1 MSRKE
6 KQYHFIYKTICLISG
21 RYYIGMHSTD
31 NLNDGYLGSGKRL
44 WNSINYHGKENHK
57 IEILEFCENREKL
70 KIREKEIVNNNLLN
84 EELCMNL
91 KVGGEGGISNEE
103 HHLKMIKGASKI
115 NKILMKEFW
124 LDPEKRKQRSENIS
138 LSLSKIDDS
147 KKNRMKNGNGY
158 WVGKKHSDETKK
170 KMSESAKG
178 KKNGESNSQYGTCWI
193 TNGVENKK
201 ICKDE
206 LIPQGWLLGRKIKK
220 KLVD

>member
-6 KQYHFIYKTICLISG
+6 KQYHFIYKTICLISD

-57 IEILEFCENREKL
+57 VEILEFCENRETL

-91 KVGGEGGISNEE
+91 TVGGGGGVSNEE
-103 HHLKMIKGASKI
+103 HHLKMRKGASKI

-124 LDPEKRKQRSENIS
+124 LNPEKRKQRSENIS
-138 LSLSKIDDS
+138 IALSKIDDS

-178 KKNGESNSQYGTCWI
+178 KNNGESNSQYGTCWI

-201 ICKDE
+201 IRKDE
-206 LIPQGWLLGRKIKK
+206 LIPQGWGLGRKIKK
-220 KLVD
+220 